1 MPAVCTNQTNHCFS
15 ANSVDE
21 LLVVYTADAHEWAI
35 YLRHILKSTR
45 KLRKASVVLY
55 AISPA
60 DQLHGYNFEYFQS
73 YSCVLVLVSG
83 ELLDTLQLNLE
94 LQAALQK
101 LFYPPHRVVALLC
114 GVSQDDVL
122 QDVFPDWPRWRK
134 VSAEDEPTVYISAT
148 LESVTESM
156 QEPTRHHRTRWLGSF
171 TGVALNYFHF
181 LYVLM
186 PKRCSMWSTHTSFIT
201 SGSLCDIYTGKRI

>member
-35 YLRHILKSTR
+35 YLRQILKSTR

-73 YSCVLVLVSG
+73 YSCILVLVSG
-83 ELLDTLQLNLE
+83 ELLDTLQLDLE

-114 GVSQDDVL
+114 GVSRDDVL

-156 QEPTRHHRTRWLGSF
+156 QKLIRYHRIRWLGSF
-171 TGVALNYFHF
+171 TGVTSSYFHF
-181 LYVLM
+181 LYVLI
-186 PKRCSMWSTHTSFIT
+186 PKRCSMWSTHTSFNT
-201 SGSLCDIYTGKRI
+201 SGSLCDI

>member
-21 LLVVYTADAHEWAI
+21 LLVVYTADAHEWAK

-45 KLRKASVVLY
+45 KLHKASVVLY

-60 DQLHGYNFEYFQS
+60 DQLQGYNFEYFQS

-94 LQAALQK
+94 LRAALQK

-156 QEPTRHHRTRWLGSF
+156 QELIRRHRTRWLGSF
-171 TGVALNYFHF
+171 TGVASSYFQF

-186 PKRCSMWSTHTSFIT
+186 PKRCLMWSTHTSFNT
-201 SGSLCDIYTGKRI
+201 SGSLCDIYTG